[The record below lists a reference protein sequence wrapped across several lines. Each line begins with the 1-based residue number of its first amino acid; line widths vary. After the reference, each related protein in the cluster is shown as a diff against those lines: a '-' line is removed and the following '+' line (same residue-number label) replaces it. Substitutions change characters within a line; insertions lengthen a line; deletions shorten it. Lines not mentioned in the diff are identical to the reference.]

1 MKCPNCNETE
11 HEPTAKYCHV
21 CGTKLKTNDNNSEK
35 EEKNSKRKKAK
46 QKDRMYIQYLL
57 FLFLLLETVLI
68 SIAEC
73 KINLAWGIVTIWIVN
88 FYCVGISVDQIESV
102 KEGLYED
109 GKSGWNLYYKYFH
122 YLVHAIGVV
131 VGFVIV
137 QYFHNLWAMILDMIL
152 MLLMLF
158 IDTSLEDIL

>member
-1 MKCPNCNETE
+1 MIMKCPNCNETE

-46 QKDRMYIQYLL
+46 QKDRMYIQYLH

-88 FYCVGISVDQIESV
+88 FYCVGISVDQIENIS
-102 KEGLYED
+102 
-109 GKSGWNLYYKYFH
+109 SSTTSH
-122 YLVHAIGVV
+122 SI
-131 VGFVIV
+131 FVSLNI
-137 QYFHNLWAMILDMIL
+137 FCIEIL
-152 MLLMLF
+152 LF
-158 IDTSLEDIL
+158 FNKI